1 MQLPN
6 GMIQHGNIQPY
17 SKSSFS
23 TLLSI
28 LYFFSLM
35 NPINPPFPL
44 LPDTKSS
51 LFYKTAPTSS
61 STSSSSSSS
70 YFLFGTIKWS
80 LLEETFY
87 IYTLW
92 IGIWI
97 IFTQMDNQMNN
108 IPEVIRQN
116 KSRETINFFT
126 KFCKIF
132 HFPPN
137 RSIQTNIACPAQP
150 CWKQPT
156 PRPISSMMM
165 IFGVMVEI
173 SWL

>member
-6 GMIQHGNIQPY
+6 AMIQHGNIQPY

-28 LYFFSLM
+28 LYFISLM

-61 STSSSSSSS
+61 TSSSSSH
-70 YFLFGTIKWS
+70 FLFGTIKWS
-80 LLEETFY
+80 LLEGTFY

-97 IFTQMDNQMNN
+97 IFTQMDNQINN
-108 IPEVIRQN
+108 IPEFIRQN
-116 KSRETINFFT
+116 KSRETINFFLQSFVKSFISLQT
-126 KFCKIF
+126 G
-132 HFPPN
+132 
-137 RSIQTNIACPAQP
+137 RSRQT
-150 CWKQPT
+150 
-156 PRPISSMMM
+156 
-165 IFGVMVEI
+165 
-173 SWL
+173 